1 MVHEVSVAKIDKSA
15 PLDKVCLLGCGE
27 WQNALVPAAAG
38 PCLNGWVHEKSGSAC
53 WAAVSGK
60 THWCLLLLGLA

>member
-27 WQNALVPAAAG
+27 WQNTLWMVA
-38 PCLNGWVHEKSGSAC
+38 CCC
-53 WAAVSGK
+53 WALPDRAGE
-60 THWCLLLLGLA
+60 